1 MDTIFIQKIVKDGV
15 FFMELKD
22 SETFKNLHAAWAGET
37 QARAKYDY
45 FAKKA
50 KKQGLEPIAKV
61 FELTAKNEHAHG
73 KIWFEMI
80 MNGIGET
87 NENLQ
92 NGIDG
97 EHYEWTEMYKNFAAK
112 AREEGFNLIAEK
124 FEAVAKIESMHEQ
137 RYKMMLDQLNS
148 DKVYK
153 RDEQTVWIC
162 SNCGYVHTSDQAPD
176 SCPVCYHPKS
186 YFEEECANSSL

>member
-1 MDTIFIQKIVKDGV
+1 
-15 FFMELKD
+15 MELKD

-50 KKQGLEPIAKV
+50 KKEGLEPIAKV

-87 NENLQ
+87 VENLQ

-97 EHYEWTEMYKNFAAK
+97 EHYEWTDMYKGFAEK
-112 AREEGFNLIAEK
+112 AREEGFNQIAEK
-124 FEAVAKIESMHEQ
+124 FEAVAKIESMHES
-137 RYKMMLDQLNS
+137 RYKQMLEQLNS

-153 RDEQTVWIC
+153 RDEKTVWIC
-162 SNCGYVHTSDQAPD
+162 SNCGYVHEADQAPD
-176 SCPVCYHPKS
+176 VCPVCYHPKS
-186 YFEEECANSSL
+186 YFEEKCSN